1 MGLYDYIAK
10 DKLAELEASILEET
24 QKPKKQSAAP
34 KVTITSLCEDFF
46 AECKDDFAKMYKTNT
61 DYAKTK
67 DADKNLKR
75 HIAKVLQTVGQQAGK
90 IPYAYVNTGVDY
102 YVNGAG
108 IGKPFD
114 DGMSL
119 VDEVNNPDVVEKLN
133 KLKGTKE
140 EKTEA
145 VKKLSAKEKDKK
157 KRDELTVLTA
167 DLRTINN
174 LFKKYNIVK

>member
-1 MGLYDYIAK
+1 MGLYDYIEK
-10 DKLAELEASILEET
+10 DKLAELEASIVEET
-24 QKPKKQSAAP
+24 KKPKKQKKEP
-34 KVTITSLCEDFF
+34 KVTVASLCEDFF
-46 AECKDDFAKMYKTNT
+46 VECKDDFVNIYKTNT

-67 DADKNLKR
+67 DADNNLKK

-90 IPYAYVNTGVDY
+90 IPYAYINKDTDY

-108 IGKPFD
+108 LGKPFD

-119 VDEVNNPDVVEKLN
+119 VDEVNNPDVVQKLT
-133 KLKGTKE
+133 KLKGTRE
-140 EKTEA
+140 ERTTA
-145 VKKLSAKEKDKK
+145 VKKLSSKQKVKK

-167 DLRTINN
+167 DLKTINT